1 MKRHF
6 LAAATLAA
14 MTLGAAPLYAQAT
27 PGAPVEEPRTTVTA
41 PQATDNVDETRAT
54 DRANEARTTQPAK
67 GSVFKLSDL
76 RGMEIRNLAGE
87 KLGDVNDIVIDVT
100 DGRVRYAALSF
111 GGFLGIGDKLFAV
124 PWNAMNLKYDN
135 ATENY
140 FFALDVDKEML
151 ERAPS
156 FDKDHWPTEAD
167 GSWLSRVETDR
178 KSVV

>member
-14 MTLGAAPLYAQAT
+14 MTMGAAPLYAQVT
-27 PGAPVEEPRTTVTA
+27 PGVPVEEPRTTVTA
-41 PQATDNVDETRAT
+41 PQATDRAE
-54 DRANEARTTQPAK
+54 EARTTQPAK
-67 GSVFKLSDL
+67 GSIFKLSDI

-87 KLGDVNDIVIDVT
+87 KLGDVNDVVIDVT
-100 DGRVRYAALSF
+100 DGRIRYAALSF

-124 PWNAMNLKYDN
+124 PWNTMNLKYDN

-156 FDKDHWPTEAD
+156 FDKHHWPTEAD
-167 GSWLSRVETDR
+167 GNWLSRVQTD
-178 KSVV
+178 SVQE